1 VKTKIESKNMDQD
14 KLGDVMSFEDDNNGE
29 EENGD
34 GVMFADDGN
43 GQMNDEGNVEGYTNH
58 WGSSVEGGEGEED
71 DEEEEIPFVDDLPV
85 FADDTSKQLHQ
96 ETKNLEKRRD
106 EADIETRENGERVA
120 IMTEHLKNVH
130 QEVDYTNSLVAS
142 KNNEIQGEEHLQ
154 ALAAREKG
162 RYQQEIKG
170 MGSTKLTE
178 QEQLNLVQNSIFKA
192 NEEMDSFKLKMN
204 WNQEELEQW
213 ALAARQKEEDNMA
226 LQKYTRADEV
236 RIKDLTLQI
245 ENLTKLA
252 VEKQSALENEATETQ
267 SRQIELDRTA
277 EAFKI
282 LHTERQNLVKQW
294 QEAIDVMRRRDVEIN
309 EIAEKFAEAKKIRE
323 AKFEVLEENRERLK
337 MQETDNKEVEAR
349 IEQSERIVQA
359 KRSEQMNIQGT
370 QQKFKDEL
378 EVIKN
383 ELAASASSLLKK
395 RQENVV
401 SENELV
407 ETKEVLEKVRNR
419 YLSTKEKVD
428 KERVKTQKGEDL
440 AISAEQAIVE
450 REKDLKTAEKQ
461 VTALKQQMFRASQA
475 LFDLRQEEAN
485 HINEISGSQ
494 AASKTMLV
502 RLSAFDTESMRQK
515 ELIYNAEFQIQQME
529 RKVARGLGVRSD
541 EEKRKL
547 NAQIAELEVALNEK
561 VEKRKM
567 LTQQCRKVNNE
578 YRAAVR
584 TKKQCEEGKKELQG
598 KIAETALENSSCE
611 QTVKELVV
619 VKEEVMV
626 QNDIMRLDVKRL
638 RDALNG
644 KADQVFSLENRK
656 QQLQLSM
663 EERKQEISVHE
674 EVRAAQLRA
683 AEEEKHKNSVELGQR
698 RSAVQKLKSKYE
710 TTVDSSADAE
720 HSQAYYVIMA
730 AQRREELQRQG
741 DELDQDIRRREKEM
755 KALEHTLNHLN
766 VRNTEFRLSFHKADM
781 NSADAEELR
790 LLQEQSKISQ
800 DTLFR
805 RKKDLQRL
813 QTDYEEDMRRLEQVE
828 QQTQRFEEQNQHL
841 VNADNQVNVEINLQ
855 KESFEKAE
863 AKIEKMSKKHRELW
877 MQTAGEEDYEPSDDT
892 LQEKAFKSEELEEAA
907 GTILKTLSELSR
919 EFPEIYDTL
928 KTALTKHGLTGAL
941 GGGGGGPGESVQ

>member
-1 VKTKIESKNMDQD
+1 MDQD

-58 WGSSVEGGEGEED
+58 WGSSVEGGGGEAGAQGEED

-567 LTQQCRKVNNE
+567 LTQQCRKLNNE

>member
-1 VKTKIESKNMDQD
+1 MDQD

-58 WGSSVEGGEGEED
+58 WGSSVEGGEGEAGAQGEED

-567 LTQQCRKVNNE
+567 LTQQCRKLNNE

>member
-1 VKTKIESKNMDQD
+1 MMRGMLKVTQTT
-14 KLGDVMSFEDDNNGE
+14 GARVWRG
-29 EENGD
+29 GR
-34 GVMFADDGN
+34 GRG
-43 GQMNDEGNVEGYTNH
+43 GGG
-58 WGSSVEGGEGEED
+58 GGGGGEGEED

-567 LTQQCRKVNNE
+567 LTQQCRKLNNE